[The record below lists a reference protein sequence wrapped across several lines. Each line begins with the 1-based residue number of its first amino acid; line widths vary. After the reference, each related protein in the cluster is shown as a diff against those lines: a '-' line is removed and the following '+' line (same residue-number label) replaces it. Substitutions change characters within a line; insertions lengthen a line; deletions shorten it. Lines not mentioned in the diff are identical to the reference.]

1 VRSFWNVETDD
12 ENRGLTMGLRR
23 GSHGRRLASYECLV
37 ELRPGGSRPPL
48 FLVCWEGG
56 RLVGY
61 RDLVKSLPSDLPIYG
76 LRCPRFDRR
85 SALYPEPRLEELARA
100 FLSEVRRFQAEPP
113 YLLGGYCF
121 GGTLAHEIARQL
133 EAEGQTTAFLG
144 LIESSPYGHGEG
156 GRKQQAGLLERE
168 RAKFKKH
175 EYRHRAD
182 VVRFAADRLFGR
194 FSWWRRRLRRLAYRM
209 ALNTGAS
216 LPGRLWSLEQLAI
229 QTGMGRYVTPSSNA
243 QITLF
248 EARDPELEPEPT
260 IWSRLARGGVNTHY
274 VDTAPGTGHLALMK
288 DPYAGRLAEM
298 IGTHVHAATGGS

>member
-1 VRSFWNVETDD
+1 
-12 ENRGLTMGLRR
+12 MGQP
-23 GSHGRRLASYECLV
+23 SSTHGRRLASYECLV

-61 RDLVKSLPSDLPIYG
+61 RDLVKRLPSDMPIYG
-76 LRCPRFDRR
+76 LRAQRFDRR

-100 FLSEVRRFQAEPP
+100 FLSELRRFQPEPP
-113 YLLGGYCF
+113 YLLAGYCF

-133 EAEGQTTAFLG
+133 EAEGQPTAFLG
-144 LIESSPYGHGEG
+144 LIESSPYGHGQG
-156 GRKQQAGLLERE
+156 GNKQQISLLERE

-175 EYRHRAD
+175 EYRRRAD
-182 VVRFAADRLFGR
+182 LVKFAADRLFGR

-229 QTGMGRYVTPSSNA
+229 QTGMGRYVAPSSNA
-243 QITLF
+243 HITLF
-248 EARDPELEPEPT
+248 EARDPELDPEPT

-298 IGTHVHAATGGS
+298 IGAHVDAALSTSTHTADTSVA